1 MYTLLLLGAI
11 GLVIGIIIASRID
24 GGEKFWGAVIG
35 TVIGGVVGLFAAGIA
50 GSFVPRVDVVYG
62 PANLVAM
69 RSSDGVSGTFIW
81 GSGTIRQGT
90 SYNFMM
96 KLSDGSM
103 TPGSVP
109 ANSLV
114 RIIEDESLKGTGTW
128 TTTIREA
135 DTKSPFYK
143 WTLFTSD
150 GNETVRQEFRVPVGT
165 VVQTFKVE

>member
-1 MYTLLLLGAI
+1 MYTFFLLSAI
-11 GLVIGIIIASRID
+11 GLVIGIIIASRME
-24 GGEKFWGAVIG
+24 GGVKLGGAGAGAIIGAVVGFILAA
-35 TVIGGVVGLFAAGIA
+35 IGGA
-50 GSFVPRVDVVYG
+50 FVPRIEVVYG

-90 SYNFMM
+90 SYNFMQ

-128 TTTIREA
+128 TTTADEA
-135 DTKSPFYK
+135 DKKSPLYN
-143 WTLFTSD
+143 WTLFSSD
-150 GNETVRQEFRVPVGT
+150 SDKYVRQTFRVPVGT

>member
-1 MYTLLLLGAI
+1 MYTLLLLGAVGLILGVIVGASITEGSKIGGGIIGCVI
-11 GLVIGIIIASRID
+11 GLFVGFIG
-24 GGEKFWGAVIG
+24 
-35 TVIGGVVGLFAAGIA
+35 AAIA
-50 GSFVPRVDVVYG
+50 GSFVPQKDVVYG

-96 KLSDGSM
+96 KLDDGSM

-109 ANSLV
+109 ADNLV
-114 RIIEDESLKGTGTW
+114 RIIEDESLKNTGTW
-128 TTTIREA
+128 STTIREA
-135 DTKSPFYK
+135 DTTWPYYK
-143 WTLFTSD
+143 WTLFSRD
-150 GNETVRQEFRVPVGT
+150 RNKYVKQEFRVPVGT